1 MEQLKQYHD
10 QELFSLKQ
18 KYDVLLEEKN
28 ISYNAVKE
36 ELLKVQKYLE
46 S

>member
-1 MEQLKQYHD
+1 M
-10 QELFSLKQ
+10 KQ